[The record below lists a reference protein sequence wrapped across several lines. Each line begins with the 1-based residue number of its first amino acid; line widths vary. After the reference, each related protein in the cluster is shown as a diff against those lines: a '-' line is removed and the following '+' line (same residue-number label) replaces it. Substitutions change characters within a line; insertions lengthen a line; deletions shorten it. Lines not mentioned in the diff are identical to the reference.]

1 MSSIGLS
8 YWCYRCNRI
17 IRIQSRTEDAIVC
30 PDCHTG
36 FIEQIETI
44 QRPSNERYPAAEMY
58 LDDTQNPET
67 FPTTRFGRTRRN
79 GGDRSPFNPVIV
91 LRGPQTPDSGG
102 GNEGT
107 AMERGNFELFYDDAT
122 GAGLRP
128 LPASM
133 SDFLMGSGFD
143 RVLDQLTQLDFNGV
157 TRFVNPPASKA
168 AIESMPVVTIAESHV
183 AKESHC
189 AVCKEPFQL
198 NSEAR
203 EMPCKH
209 IYHGECIL
217 PWLSMRNSCPLCRR
231 ELPNEANDRGRNVG
245 GGPDETLGLTI
256 WRLPGGGFAVGRFNG
271 SRRAAER
278 ELPVVFTEMDGGF
291 NAPIGAPRRISW
303 VPSRRRAREG
313 NGFARAFRGF
323 TSLLGRIRLPTSRAT
338 AEFNR
343 RSPFL
348 DVIYGRSS
356 ETATANYFSQ
366 FHVGGRRLY

>member
-58 LDDTQNPET
+58 LEDTQNPET

-256 WRLPGGGFAVGRFNG
+256 WRLPGGGFAVGR
-271 SRRAAER
+271 
-278 ELPVVFTEMDGGF
+278 
-291 NAPIGAPRRISW
+291 
-303 VPSRRRAREG
+303 RAREG

-356 ETATANYFSQ
+356 DTATANYFSQ